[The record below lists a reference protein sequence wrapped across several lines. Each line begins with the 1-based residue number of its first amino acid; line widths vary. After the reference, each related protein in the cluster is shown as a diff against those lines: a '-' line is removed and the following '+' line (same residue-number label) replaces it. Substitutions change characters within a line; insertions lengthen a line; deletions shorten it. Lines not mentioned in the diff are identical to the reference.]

1 VRLTAGGNTVL
12 GVSQGANRIRSV
24 VLGVAW
30 DSGETPWDLC
40 ALICRPGR
48 KVSGDGDFVY
58 WDQPE
63 DPTKR
68 VLLRSAKVPHT
79 RTSERA
85 QLGLALSELAP
96 EVDRIVVSL
105 STIEPA
111 VDLRDVRSVYLRVV
125 DVASANDMLTFS
137 VPESDKSETCLI
149 LGEVYRYQQNW
160 KFRAVGK
167 GYHSGLFG
175 LARDHGVNV
184 TT

>member
-1 VRLTAGGNTVL
+1 MEAA
-12 GVSQGANRIRSV
+12 Q
-24 VLGVAW
+24 
-30 DSGETPWDLC
+30 
-40 ALICRPGR
+40 
-48 KVSGDGDFVY
+48 VSGDGNFVF

-68 VLLRSAKVPHT
+68 VLLRSAKAPHT
-79 RTSERA
+79 GTSDRA
-85 QLGLALSELAP
+85 QLSLALSELAP

-111 VDLRDVRSVYLRVV
+111 V
-125 DVASANDMLTFS
+125 
-137 VPESDKSETCLI
+137 
-149 LGEVYRYQQNW
+149 VYRYRQNW

-184 TT
+184 TA